1 MFSFHQTLH
10 HVLSQDCT
18 LCGVRARTQ
27 LCAACESDLPHL
39 PDLVCPQCAAVSPE
53 GERCGRCLS
62 DPPHFDATLAAF
74 RYEFPFDK
82 LMQAFKFRAQLALA
96 EEFASALA
104 ARVESAAM
112 SFDALVPLPLSSAR
126 LASRGFDQTALIA
139 QSLSKQLPKI
149 KLARQLIKVRDTPPQ
164 SGLDR
169 EARLK
174 NVRGAFACETN
185 LTGRHVAILDDVMT
199 TGATLS
205 EAART
210 LKKAGAMRVTAIAV
224 ARADHGSIDGGAI
237 PF

>member
-1 MFSFHQTLH
+1 M
-10 HVLSQDCT
+10 CN
-18 LCGVRARTQ
+18 
-27 LCAACESDLPHL
+27 ACEADLPHL

-53 GERCGRCLS
+53 GQRCGRCLS

-74 RYEFPFDK
+74 RYQFPFDK
-82 LMQAFKFRAQLALA
+82 LMQAYKFRAQLALA
-96 EEFASALA
+96 DEFAAALA
-104 ARVESAAM
+104 TRFQTTEIT
-112 SFDALVPLPLSSAR
+112 FDTLVPLPISRAR

-139 QSLSKQLPKI
+139 QSLSQRLPNI
-149 KLARQLIKVRDTPPQ
+149 KLTRQLIKVRDTPPQ

-174 NVRGAFACETN
+174 NVRGAFECATG
-185 LTGRHVAILDDVMT
+185 LSGRHVAILDDVMT

-210 LKKAGAMRVTAIAV
+210 LKKAGAARVTAMAV
-224 ARADHGSIDGGAI
+224 ARADHGRMDGGAI